1 MPYRYKDFIIRP
13 SSTKYKK
20 YDVYHVRNPSSRL
33 LSFGDRRFFQFFD
46 RIGHYIEL
54 NHYDEE
60 RRQRYYKR
68 HNKDHGLYSPD
79 WFSKV
84 FLW

>member
-1 MPYRYKDFIIRP
+1 MAYRYKDFIIKP

-20 YDVYHVRNPSSRL
+20 YDVYHVRNPSKRL
-33 LSFGDRRFFQFFD
+33 LSFGDRRYSHYHD
-46 RIGHYIEL
+46 RLGHYAHL
-54 NHYDEE
+54 NHDDDA

-68 HNKDHGLYSPD
+68 HNKNYGPYTAD
-79 WFSKV
+79 WFSKA